1 MASAR
6 SATATTPVPVTGGG
20 HGGAVTHAHDRLGIV
35 AGCTLIGVV
44 LAAAILGP
52 ELAPHDP
59 FDSVA
64 RPFRPPSLA
73 HPFGTDDLGR
83 DLLSATIHGARTSVL
98 AGAVVA
104 GMALLIG
111 FALGTIAGFVGGVI
125 DDLLM
130 RATEIVQTLPR
141 FFVAIVVVALFGG
154 TLFNLVLV
162 LALTSWGGLARVARS
177 EALTWREREF
187 VRAARALGAS
197 PARIWL
203 RHVAPNAAPP
213 VAAMAAL
220 VFGSA
225 VLTEAGMSYLG
236 LGDANRVSWG
246 YLLNNA
252 QSHFDRAWWLTVF
265 PGAAIVLTIVG
276 VGLMADRFEH
286 LAARWRRGDRLEDHI
301 AAAR

>member
-1 MASAR
+1 MSSAPDI
-6 SATATTPVPVTGGG
+6 APGAPLAALAGDHGATTRR
-20 HGGAVTHAHDRLGIV
+20 AHDRVGIA
-35 AGCTLIGVV
+35 AGFVLIGVV
-44 LAAAILGP
+44 LTAALLGP
-52 ELAPHDP
+52 ALAPHDP

-64 RPFRPPSLA
+64 RPFRPPSLT
-73 HPFGTDDLGR
+73 HLFGTDDLGR

-111 FALGTIAGFVGGVI
+111 FVLGTTAGFVGGI
-125 DDLLM
+125 TDDLLM
-130 RATEIVQTLPR
+130 RVTEIVQTLPR
-141 FFVAIVVVALFGG
+141 FFMAIVVVALFGG
-154 TLFNLVLV
+154 TLFNVVLV
-162 LALTSWGGLARVARS
+162 LALTSWGGLARVARA
-177 EALTWREREF
+177 EALSWREREF

-197 PARIWL
+197 PWRILL
-203 RHVAPNAAPP
+203 RHIVPNVIPP
-213 VAAMAAL
+213 VAAMVAL

-252 QSHFDRAWWLTVF
+252 QSHFERAWWLTVF
-265 PGAAIVLTIVG
+265 PGCAIVITIVG
-276 VGLMADRFEH
+276 VGLVADRLEH
-286 LAARWRRGDRLEDHI
+286 LAARRREGGGLADHI